1 MKILSVAIAGT
12 AIALGTVCMA
22 PVEAATVTN
31 LKYSGYLSVK
41 SGALPFLPDVNG
53 DQVTIPIDQDFDIG
67 NLSERLS
74 DEGDTMLTIPW
85 KNDSDTLSDLFPGF
99 LSFFYE
105 DDLLTSFEGKGSV
118 FDIQNKKLSN
128 FNFFYYKPTGEMVV
142 DGYDF
147 NEIQSCL
154 SATCSVTG
162 QGDVSLSIPYAAV
175 NIPLPGTIPVEA
187 DINFNLT
194 QTAKPL
200 SPTETPSTETPSAP
214 EPSFLLASLLA
225 GGGMFAAKGKQ
236 KK

>member
-1 MKILSVAIAGT
+1 MKRLSIVIAGT

-31 LKYSGYLSVK
+31 LNYSGSFSVK
-41 SGALPFLPDVNG
+41 SSYLPFLPGVTG
-53 DQVTIPIDQDFDIG
+53 DEVIIPIDQDFDID
-67 NLSERLS
+67 NLSGRLS
-74 DEGDTMLTIPW
+74 DAGDTMLTIPW

-105 DDLLTSFEGKGSV
+105 DDLLTSFQGMGSV
-118 FDIQNKKLSN
+118 WDLQNNKLSD
-128 FNFFYYKPTGEMVV
+128 FDFAYDKPTGEMVV
-142 DGYDF
+142 DRYDF
-147 NEIQSCL
+147 NEIKPCL

-162 QGDVSLSIPYAAV
+162 QGDVLLSIPYVDLGLPLSGTRSVDAV
-175 NIPLPGTIPVEA
+175 IS
-187 DINFNLT
+187 FNLT

-200 SPTETPSTETPSAP
+200 SPTQTPSAP

-225 GGGMFAAKGKQ
+225 GGGLLNAKRKQ

>member
-1 MKILSVAIAGT
+1 MKRLSVAIAGT

-31 LKYSGYLSVK
+31 LKYSGSLNVK
-41 SGALPFLPDVNG
+41 SDYLFVLPDVNG
-53 DQVTIPIDQDFDIG
+53 DEVTIPIDQDFDIG
-67 NLSERLS
+67 NLSGRLS
-74 DEGDTMLTIPW
+74 DTGDTMLTIPW

-105 DDLLTSFEGKGSV
+105 DDLLTSFNGTGSV
-118 FDIQNKKLSN
+118 WDLQNNKLSD
-128 FNFFYYKPTGEMVV
+128 FNFMYDTPTGEMVV

-162 QGDVSLSIPYAAV
+162 QGDVSLSIPGAAV
-175 NIPLPGTIPVEA
+175 GIPFLGTIPVDA
-187 DINFNLT
+187 DISFNLT

-200 SPTETPSTETPSAP
+200 SSTDTPSAP
-214 EPSFLLASLLA
+214 EPSFLLASLLV
-225 GGGMFAAKGKQ
+225 GGGLLTAKRKQ